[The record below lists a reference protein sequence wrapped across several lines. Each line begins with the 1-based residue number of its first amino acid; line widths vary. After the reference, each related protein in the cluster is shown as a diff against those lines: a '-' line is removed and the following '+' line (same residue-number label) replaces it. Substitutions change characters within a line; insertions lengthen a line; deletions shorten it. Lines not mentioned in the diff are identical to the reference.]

1 MNKKVLFLLSILVM
15 LALACNLTSLPG
27 ATQAPAND
35 SQVPG
40 TTPQGGGNQPGGN
53 PQPAGTPP
61 ANPVSINDGLG
72 SLNSYVMTVAFNTAG
87 PDPAESSS
95 TLMSIQHSKDLD
107 ATHTNLNMTTV
118 KADGSAPSDNTSD
131 IYSIGNDQC
140 SGSGADWSWTS
151 YSPDQAEM
159 QGLFKNMIG
168 LTPLVENPT
177 FVGEELVNKVPTNHF
192 TFKVSGLGVQSGAQV
207 NVNQGDYWLAVDGQY
222 IIQYKLVIEESTDPQ
237 KVLQTEISINLN
249 EINQPVDISFP
260 QGCLEASKVTPT
272 P

>member
-260 QGCLEASKVTPT
+260 QGCLDASKVTPT